1 MSCSVEKLEGSMAL
15 LTIELPAEELEKA
28 IQKEYLRLRGRV
40 NVPGFRKGKVPRN
53 VIEKIYGPEM
63 FYDGAYR
70 DLVNGNYHKEIESID
85 EEVVSEPEIDVTQLE
100 KGKPFIFTAKVALKP
115 ESTLKQYKGLKV
127 PASDR
132 TVTDEEVEEH
142 ILSERKKNAEKNEVT
157 RPVQDT
163 DEITLDFEGFVDG
176 KAFEGG
182 KGEGFRLV
190 IGSGTFI
197 PGFEDQLIGAEPG
210 VEKDVNVTFPE
221 DYHEKSLAG
230 KEALF
235 KCTVK
240 TIHEVILPEADDE
253 FASDVSDFET
263 MDEYRKDVREKLEK
277 RKNDEADSE
286 KMENALKE
294 LAKNLEVE
302 IPGPMLESEERGMLE
317 EYEQQLYF
325 QGLSLDQFLKN
336 TGRSRESMMQQMEP
350 DAEERIKSR
359 LALEHVVEEE
369 NIDLTDEEFD
379 EEMKKTADMYGMDI
393 DKFKERFTEKEL
405 EIRKKDMKLR
415 KAAEY
420 VASQADEIDE

>member
-1 MSCSVEKLEGSMAL
+1 
-15 LTIELPAEELEKA
+15 
-28 IQKEYLRLRGRV
+28 
-40 NVPGFRKGKVPRN
+40 
-53 VIEKIYGPEM
+53 
-63 FYDGAYR
+63 
-70 DLVNGNYHKEIESID
+70 
-85 EEVVSEPEIDVTQLE
+85 
-100 KGKPFIFTAKVALKP
+100 
-115 ESTLKQYKGLKV
+115 KV

-405 EIRKKDMKLR
+405 EMRKKDMKLR